1 MRLIIFGFLLLLGN
15 PSLASTEE
23 QKKEQKVELKE
34 QTSTPPASE
43 EKLENKSFKDRLGM
57 GYFFFF
63 DGPNL
68 DRGQDLVT
76 NRQGLTGNP
85 INSYY
90 IFSFKYKLNEKYSL
104 DIQPGMQHWYTRVHR
119 ARFDR
124 IRVGI
129 SGKLWQSGD
138 WTLDGAANSDLP
150 YTGYTASERTLIFS
164 PGLFAGL
171 SYRPTNSRWSM
182 YTLVMPRVWF
192 YADNEAVEPEWL
204 AGRRDPGEKF
214 QSIMQ
219 FTPTV
224 NYAITDKFG
233 LRAGI
238 GIDYR
243 KFVKDEW
250 TTWRR
255 WDTPVSAGVTYS
267 FSKALN
273 VYTFVQS
280 FPFDGSR
287 PGLNRSPFNGFR
299 KDTSSI
305 GTWFSGT
312 FF

>member
-1 MRLIIFGFLLLLGN
+1 MRFNFCAFIFLVVNFSAAIAATQPNTKPL
-15 PSLASTEE
+15 SE
-23 QKKEQKVELKE
+23 Q
-34 QTSTPPASE
+34 
-43 EKLENKSFKDRLGM
+43 SFKERLGM

-68 DRGQDLVT
+68 GDGTDLVT
-76 NRQGLTGNP
+76 NRTGVTGVP

-90 IFSFKYKLNEKYSL
+90 IFSFKYKLNEKYSF
-104 DIQPGMQHWYTRVHR
+104 DVQPGVQHWYTRVPR

-124 IRVGI
+124 VRVGF
-129 SGKLWQSGD
+129 SGKLWQSGF
-138 WTLDGAANSDLP
+138 WTLDGAANTDLP
-150 YTGYTASERTLIFS
+150 YTGYTAKERTLIFS

-192 YADNEAVEPEWL
+192 YADKDAVEPEWS
-204 AGRRDPGEKF
+204 AARRDPGEKF

-233 LRAGI
+233 LRSGI

-243 KFVKDEW
+243 KWVKDEW

-255 WDTPVSAGVTYS
+255 WDTPITAGVTYS
-267 FSKALN
+267 FNKAFN
-273 VYTFVQS
+273 VYAFLQS
-280 FPFDGSR
+280 FPLDGNR
-287 PGLNRSPFNGFR
+287 PGLNRPPRNGFQA
-299 KDTSSI
+299 DTTSF
-305 GTWFSGT
+305 GMWLSGT
-312 FF
+312 IF